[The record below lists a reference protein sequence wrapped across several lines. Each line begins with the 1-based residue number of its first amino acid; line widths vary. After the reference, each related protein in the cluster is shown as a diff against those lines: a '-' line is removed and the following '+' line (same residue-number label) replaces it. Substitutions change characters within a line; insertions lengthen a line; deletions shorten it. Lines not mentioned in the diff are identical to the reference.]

1 MNFKVFDT
9 ETTKAP
15 KNNPWHPDA
24 YLCSVG
30 MVDSEGNTKTWLFNH
45 ISEPIRSHKEM
56 LAEIQKEIDE
66 ADVLVF
72 HNAKF
77 DLNWFRRLDIDFDN
91 KHIWCTMVA
100 EYLLTE

>member
-15 KNNPWHPDA
+15 RNNPWHPDA

-30 MVDSEGNTKTWLFNH
+30 VADKDGNARTWLFNH
-45 ISEPIRSHKEM
+45 VSESIREHKEM

-77 DLNWFRRLDIDFDN
+77 DLNWFRRMGLKFDRKDI
-91 KHIWCTMVA
+91 
-100 EYLLTE
+100 